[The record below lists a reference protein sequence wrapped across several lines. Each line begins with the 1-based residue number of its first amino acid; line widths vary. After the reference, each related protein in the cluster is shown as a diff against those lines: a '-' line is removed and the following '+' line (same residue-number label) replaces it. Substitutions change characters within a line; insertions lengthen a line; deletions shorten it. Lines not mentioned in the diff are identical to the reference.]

1 MENEQKSGLSETL
14 ETGRA
19 AAHMVRGAVKAGKAV
34 SGAAKGAAA
43 AGPYGAVAGAL
54 WENRRLVGK
63 VIIFVIALLLIP
75 VVFVVSLPAVI
86 FGGLSD
92 AFSSTAFSDAPILN
106 NNAAI
111 LENVAEITAAIDG
124 IMAGGLEDT
133 MKQIEADFASSGADE
148 MEVINPYADSP
159 LYNANQFIG
168 MYCAYKNGDYAG
180 ISISDMENTLRAGQK
195 PFVLLH
201 AGGRNEDKDRN
212 GLRHREGGL
221 RHGRLAG
228 LYHCL

>member
-19 AAHMVRGAVKAGKAV
+19 AAHMVKGAVKAGRAV

-63 VIIFVIALLLIP
+63 VIIAVIALLLIP

-92 AFSSTAFSDAPILN
+92 AFSSTACRVSK
-106 NNAAI
+106 
-111 LENVAEITAAIDG
+111 
-124 IMAGGLEDT
+124 
-133 MKQIEADFASSGADE
+133 KQIR
-148 MEVINPYADSP
+148 P
-159 LYNANQFIG
+159 LCG
-168 MYCAYKNGDYAG
+168 HPGKCVRD
-180 ISISDMENTLRAGQK
+180 
-195 PFVLLH
+195 H
-201 AGGRNEDKDRN
+201 C
-212 GLRHREGGL
+212 RHRRDHVRGPGGY
-221 RHGRLAG
+221 HGTDRG
-228 LYHCL
+228 RFCIFWGR